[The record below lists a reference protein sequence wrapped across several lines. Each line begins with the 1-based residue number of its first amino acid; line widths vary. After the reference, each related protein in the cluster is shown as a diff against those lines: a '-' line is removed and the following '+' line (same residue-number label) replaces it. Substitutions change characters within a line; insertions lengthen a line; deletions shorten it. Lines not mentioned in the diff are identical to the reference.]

1 MRKYFITLALL
12 IVVAAAHGQNI
23 YWNVYGGTCT
33 DVFNSIT
40 VLPTVTA
47 SQWVRGANTC
57 TSNTTG
63 FSATGFNQPNLP
75 TAVLSNHYVEA
86 TLTETA
92 GSFFELDTFN
102 TREKQHLS
110 VPDVVFVTSE
120 WAKSVVLNNDIT
132 TPVEVIPLGVDTN
145 IFQYDK
151 FPRVN
156 NKDKYI
162 FLNIGKW
169 EVRKGH
175 DILFSLFEQAFPDE
189 TDVEL
194 WILASEKTNGYSTPE
209 QLSEWKKLY
218 SSDDRIKISSGV
230 DSHDEIARIMSNV
243 DCGIFPSRAEG
254 WNLELL
260 EMMAMNKPVI
270 ATKYSAHTEFCNTDN
285 CHLIDIDETEI
296 AVDGKAFY
304 GQGNWAKLGQ
314 NQFDQT
320 IEYMRNMYKNR
331 ITTNPEGLKT
341 AQAFSWKNSASK
353 ILGCI
358 E

>member
-1 MRKYFITLALL
+1 MKKINLSCPINQTGYGISSFNILKELTKISELSYLPIGQPSVQTQEDYNIVQSLLNNQDLANINSPFIKIWHQFDLGTHFGRGKYF
-12 IVVAAAHGQNI
+12 
-23 YWNVYGGTCT
+23 
-33 DVFNSIT
+33 
-40 VLPTVTA
+40 
-47 SQWVRGANTC
+47 
-57 TSNTTG
+57 G
-63 FSATGFNQPNLP
+63 FP
-75 TAVLSNHYVEA
+75 
-86 TLTETA
+86 
-92 GSFFELDTFN
+92 FFELDTFN

-120 WAKSVVLNNDIT
+120 WAKSVVLNNNIT

-175 DILFSLFEQAFPDE
+175 DILFSLFQQAFPDE

-209 QLSEWKKLY
+209 QLSEWKKL
-218 SSDDRIKISSGV
+218 SSGDDRIKISSGV

-270 ATKYSAHTEFCNTDN
+270 ATKYSAHTEFCNADN

>member
-1 MRKYFITLALL
+1 MKKINLSCPINQTGYGISSFNILKELNKISELSYLPIGQPSVGNQEDYNIVQSLLNNQDLADINSPFIKIWHQFDLGTRFGRGKYF
-12 IVVAAAHGQNI
+12 
-23 YWNVYGGTCT
+23 
-33 DVFNSIT
+33 
-40 VLPTVTA
+40 
-47 SQWVRGANTC
+47 
-57 TSNTTG
+57 G
-63 FSATGFNQPNLP
+63 FP
-75 TAVLSNHYVEA
+75 
-86 TLTETA
+86 
-92 GSFFELDTFN
+92 FFELDTFN

-110 VPDVVFVTSE
+110 VPDVVFATSE
-120 WAKSVVLNNDIT
+120 WAKQVILDNGINVK
-132 TPVEVIPLGVDTN
+132 VEVVPLGVDTE

-151 FPRVN
+151 YMRTT
-156 NKDKYI
+156 KDKYI

-175 DILFSLFEQAFPDE
+175 DILLDLFQQAFPE
-189 TDVEL
+189 EKDVEL
-194 WILASEKTNGYSTPE
+194 WILASETTNGYSTPE
-209 QLSEWKKLY
+209 QIEEWKKKY
-218 SSDDRIKISSGV
+218 SGDERIRLSPGAE
-230 DSHDEIARIMSNV
+230 SHQQIAHIMSQA

-260 EMMAMNKPVI
+260 EMMAMNKPTI
-270 ATKYSAHTEFCNTDN
+270 ATNYSAHTEFCNKDN
-285 CHLIDIDETEI
+285 CHLIDIDETEL

-320 IEYMRNMYKNR
+320 IEYMRNMYKNK